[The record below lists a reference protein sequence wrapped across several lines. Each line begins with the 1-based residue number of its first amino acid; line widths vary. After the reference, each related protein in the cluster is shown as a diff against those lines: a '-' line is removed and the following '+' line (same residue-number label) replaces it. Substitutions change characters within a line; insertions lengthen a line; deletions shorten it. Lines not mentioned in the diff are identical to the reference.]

1 MINILINSDLDKRL
15 YSKSSLMQTQLR
27 VEVQS
32 ELLLSVSDVLE

>member
-32 ELLLSVSDVLE
+32 ELLLSVSDVFE